1 MDFNMVFL
9 LLAPFWAAMAFI
21 NAKVM
26 IEVNREWGS
35 QDQTVKNVQK
45 NDHACQ
51 ATSSTF
57 LRLFITLA
65 SMNNRSDNL
74 LR

>member
-1 MDFNMVFL
+1 MDFNMVFV

-35 QDQTVKNVQK
+35 KEQLLKGMTMPMNVKQ
-45 NDHACQ
+45 
-51 ATSSTF
+51 
-57 LRLFITLA
+57 
-65 SMNNRSDNL
+65 
-74 LR
+74 